1 MTVNTVPKLD
11 ESEFPSLQA
20 AVTAVTPREFP
31 KHKEEVA
38 VSHTAGI
45 AIVAA
50 MVDAEGDEI
59 ENEWCTIA
67 NFSKEDVDLNGWML
81 SDTERPALALSGKI
95 PSGETLRVGHLYDK
109 ASRTGVKLA
118 NKRGTLELSDED
130 GTIVDRVSWT
140 KREQKITEGVPVAF
154 HQDESSLPTL
164 RIIACLVN
172 APGDERVNEWV
183 NIINLGAEPVHLEGW
198 SLSDN
203 THHRP
208 WPLEGDLLPGESK
221 KFAAMYESESG
232 PSVQLGN
239 RRGTIVLLDPLHTEV
254 DKVSYHSEKKFKVG
268 IPLTF
273 LLDKD
278 VTSDGFGDQESADVE
293 SSVVSRQEHIV

>member
-1 MTVNTVPKLD
+1 MD

-20 AVTAVTPREFP
+20 AVKVREFP
-31 KHKEEVA
+31 KHKEEEEVA

-50 MVDAEGDEI
+50 MVDAPGDEI

-67 NFSKEDVDLNGWML
+67 NFNREDVDLSGWML
-81 SDTERPALALSGKI
+81 SDTERPALALEGKI

-109 ASRTGVKLA
+109 ASRAGVKLA
-118 NKRGTLELSDED
+118 NRRGTLELSDNE

-140 KREQKITEGVPVAF
+140 SREQRITEGVPVVF
-154 HQDESSLPTL
+154 HQEDSSLPPL
-164 RIIACLVN
+164 RIIAALVN

-183 NIINLGAEPVHLEGW
+183 NVINLGAEPVDLGGY

-203 THHRP
+203 THHKP
-208 WPLEGDLLPGESK
+208 WPLEGVLLPGESK
-221 KFAAMYESESG
+221 KFTAMYESESG

-239 RRGTIVLLDPLHTEV
+239 RRGTIVLLHPEHAEV
-254 DKVSYHSEKKFKVG
+254 DKVSYHSEKKYKVG
-268 IPLTF
+268 VPLTF

-278 VTSDGFGDQESADVE
+278 VTSDGFGDKESANAD
-293 SSVVSRQEHIV
+293 SSLVTRQEHIV

>member
-1 MTVNTVPKLD
+1 MNTAPKLD
-11 ESEFPSLQA
+11 ESEFPSLP
-20 AVTAVTPREFP
+20 TPTKTREFP
-31 KHKEEVA
+31 KPKEEVA

-50 MVDAEGDEI
+50 MVDAAGDEV

-67 NFSKEDVDLNGWML
+67 NFNEKDVDLSGWKL
-81 SDTERPALALSGKI
+81 SDTERSALPLTGKI
-95 PSGETLRVGHLYDK
+95 PSGETLRVSHLYDK
-109 ASRTGVKLA
+109 VTRTGVKLA
-118 NKRGTLELSDED
+118 NRRGTLELFDNKD
-130 GTIVDRVSWT
+130 NVVDRVSWT
-140 KREQKITEGVPVAF
+140 SRKQRITEGVPVVF
-154 HQDESSLPTL
+154 HQEESSLPEL
-164 RIIACLVN
+164 RIIAALVN

-221 KFAAMYESESG
+221 KFSAMYESESG

-239 RRGTIVLLDPLHTEV
+239 RRGTIVLLDPLHSEI
-254 DKVSYHSEKKFKVG
+254 DKVSYHSEKKYKVG

-273 LLDKD
+273 LLDQE
-278 VTSDGFGDQESADVE
+278 VRNDGFGDPESPNIG
-293 SSVVSRQEHIV
+293 SSLVTRQEHIV